1 MVPPPESN
9 ANYAWILHMLSK
21 LKADKGIAGF
31 LLANGALGDED
42 TKVIRQKLIT
52 EDKVEAIIVLP
63 RELFYTTDI
72 SVTLWILNQNKKG
85 GLHHGRRLRDRS
97 GEILFMDLRS
107 WTENPVK
114 GEQKKKVEIKESQV
128 NRAKEI
134 YFTWQQ
140 EGTDGTSYAQ
150 PELYRSVGLDELA
163 ENDYSLVPSRYIEF
177 VDRDKSIDY
186 NKVLTETAA
195 AVGDMISLQKQN
207 QDALANAFTAL
218 GYSLK
223 K

>member
-1 MVPPPESN
+1 MFP
-9 ANYAWILHMLSK
+9 
-21 LKADKGIAGF
+21 
-31 LLANGALGDED
+31 
-42 TKVIRQKLIT
+42 
-52 EDKVEAIIVLP
+52 
-63 RELFYTTDI
+63 
-72 SVTLWILNQNKKG
+72 KK
-85 GLHHGRRLRDRS
+85 
-97 GEILFMDLRS
+97 
-107 WTENPVK
+107 K

-150 PELYRSVGLDELA
+150 PELYRSVSLDELA

-218 GYSLK
+218 GYSLNK
-223 K
+223 